1 MYFFSSTYC
10 RKGKALGRFPG
21 ISFYIL
27 FNENLLDEEKLQAM
41 IWEKRQKLEKI
52 GQAVLLRKKEYAEY
66 FQRQEMIKNQTVTK
80 ESWQEVQETLEKLE
94 EEKKRLEKE
103 IRDDSQS
110 LEKLKKDHDE
120 LQAFIARAGMEIQ
133 RQRQKLEDFKQLK
146 RDYDSYESNRE
157 VLEKCKKEEARYQEN
172 QKLARDRQRKLLEE
186 KKTLEYS
193 INMLGREEER
203 LVRSMPDMPHM
214 RMRNRIFT

>member
-1 MYFFSSTYC
+1 
-10 RKGKALGRFPG
+10 
-21 ISFYIL
+21 
-27 FNENLLDEEKLQAM
+27 
-41 IWEKRQKLEKI
+41 
-52 GQAVLLRKKEYAEY
+52 
-66 FQRQEMIKNQTVTK
+66 
-80 ESWQEVQETLEKLE
+80 
-94 EEKKRLEKE
+94 
-103 IRDDSQS
+103 
-110 LEKLKKDHDE
+110 
-120 LQAFIARAGMEIQ
+120 MEIQ

-203 LVRSMPDMPHM
+203 LSEKYARYAAYENAEQNFHIDESLSADQMEARYEAITSVLSQELKDLEAQEKKVAGRFQRAMDDLEYQQKKYKLKPTQWQNVFYDRKEETHQEVILEDFQ
-214 RMRNRIFT
+214 RKIQTKDLQWNEADKKGCGCAE

>member
-1 MYFFSSTYC
+1 
-10 RKGKALGRFPG
+10 
-21 ISFYIL
+21 
-27 FNENLLDEEKLQAM
+27 
-41 IWEKRQKLEKI
+41 
-52 GQAVLLRKKEYAEY
+52 
-66 FQRQEMIKNQTVTK
+66 MIKNQTVTK

-157 VLEKCKKEEARYQEN
+157 VLEKCKKKKHAI
-172 QKLARDRQRKLLEE
+172 RK
-186 KKTLEYS
+186 
-193 INMLGREEER
+193 I
-203 LVRSMPDMPHM
+203 RSLPE
-214 RMRNRIFT
+214 T